1 MLALKPDFPQIAR
14 EEFAK
19 WYPPELVEGLIEGL
33 RKAGLHTSGDGS
45 VAPAD
50 TSPSIAVLP
59 FGNLSPDPDNEFF
72 ADGLTE
78 EVIAD
83 LSVIRALRVISTDL
97 RDALQG
103 HEQGPASHRA
113 RVGCPLPARR

>member
-1 MLALKPDFPQIAR
+1 MRRRQRACEQVLALKPDFPKVAR

-19 WYPPELVEGLIEGL
+19 WYPSGAGRTVDRGTAQGGHWTQPATGASHHVRRAIET
-33 RKAGLHTSGDGS
+33 KAL
-45 VAPAD
+45 AEA
-50 TSPSIAVLP
+50 SPSIAVLP

-83 LSVIRALRVISTDL
+83 LSGIRHCA
-97 RDALQG
+97 
-103 HEQGPASHRA
+103 
-113 RVGCPLPARR
+113 